1 MIWAFLS
8 AKGFLGLAKG
18 TWLLGAIVALIG
30 AVVWLQA
37 RENADDKANQ
47 ELGRTIER
55 EEALTETIEQI
66 EEAQDAREEIEAEAD
81 RGAGDT
87 LYRQCLRARNGTP
100 ELCQRFLPSR
110 PAG

>member
-55 EEALTETIEQI
+55 EEALTETIEQV
-66 EEAQDAREEIEAEAD
+66 EEAQDAREDNRTRTVEQRNAD
-81 RGAGDT
+81 CVR
-87 LYRQCLRARNGTP
+87 RSRTP
-100 ELCQRFLPSR
+100 ENC
-110 PAG
+110 